1 MRAADLKRP
10 EALAGIAAVPALV
23 KLAGAISSETCGRFN
38 AEDNVTPENWVD
50 DRDYERIAD
59 CVADVLQRN
68 FVDGPPRQRR
78 AFLLALADLFALLGD
93 GCAVSEDWDPAETL
107 ERAMYGQATRCGS
120 MRRSGNGTEPPPV
133 AVTTK

>member
-38 AEDNVTPENWVD
+38 DEDNVTPDNWVD
-50 DRDYERIAD
+50 GRDYERIAD

-68 FVDGPPRQRR
+68 FVDGSPRQRR
-78 AFLLALADLFALLGD
+78 AFLLAMADLFALLGD
-93 GCAVSEDWDPAETL
+93 GCAVSEEWDPAETL
-107 ERAMYGQATRCGS
+107 ERAMRGQASSVHAQREIHRQRPWATAG
-120 MRRSGNGTEPPPV
+120 RRHD
-133 AVTTK
+133 